1 LQEGE
6 DMNGRR
12 IKILGVM
19 MIIFCTSFSFALADI
34 STIKGT
40 IQSIDMKGASFK
52 LQTDDKKVMEYKA
65 DSVLLEDLKPGD
77 IVFVTID
84 EKEIVAIS
92 LDKKDAD

>member
-1 LQEGE
+1 
-6 DMNGRR
+6 
-12 IKILGVM
+12 
-19 MIIFCTSFSFALADI
+19 
-34 STIKGT
+34 
-40 IQSIDMKGASFK
+40 MKGESFK